1 MEIFLRNLP
10 QNWTRDNLA
19 IQLKP
24 CINRLH
30 VADDSYQCEKT
41 LKKPFATIT
50 FLDRVDGQRFL
61 DAYGQSGNNYSPRH
75 GANTATS
82 RLKLLNIDVFSTK
95 SRHDADPTT
104 LRFLTTKRLGQQ
116 EQSQTAVST
125 QRQRDPDDSISFEVS
140 RLDCG
145 HYGFSNDGLLTF
157 FPEFG
162 LQEPGEATF
171 LKRNLIIKL
180 GASKLRIPIN
190 SIEEIVW
197 SPAGFLTLT
206 LRAVPSF
213 YRRREAT
220 SGSIDTLLNLPRLDG
235 PKFTRLTALGE
246 NHAEVVGMCLI
257 YRLTVSRVGMGSKI
271 HELDNREVLSI
282 TRYDLCFVSNTAS
295 ALGNIGHQLKA
306 FKRALGGH
314 ARRRS
319 LPFEILFQLQALV
332 CNAYLSPATVE
343 ELASRL
349 AHIFKVEGDKA
360 ISTASIKK
368 LFLAID
374 WPHPNGDPSD
384 FQVSSLLGYVRDSER
399 QMREGLWLDG
409 GDDEGSGSGA
419 PDSDKQRMVR
429 IHRVTVT
436 PTWLFLGG
444 PERES
449 ENRVLRMFP
458 NHHDYFIRVQFA
470 DENGQDLRFNTSVD
484 SDPVYD
490 RFKKVMRDGIEIAG
504 RLYKFLGWSNSSL
517 KALAVWFVA
526 GFVDSYG
533 RLQGFMSIIRDLG
546 EFDSITSPA
555 RYAARVG
562 QAFSETPFAVPIA
575 DNGIAVARIEDVK
588 SADGARTF
596 SDGVGT
602 VSPEAVEIIWR
613 YLPSQK
619 KAPTCFQ
626 IRFGGAKGMLALDS
640 NLAGRGPLICLRP
653 SMIKFETKE
662 TTNLEICD
670 MSSKPIP
677 LVLNRQMVK
686 LLEDMDVPTS
696 WFLSLQEATL
706 RDLRGVT
713 ASPGRTADFLQ
724 RQAIGDSIRLH
735 KLVRLADRQGFAYRR
750 CRFLRCVVEAV
761 VLRELRLV
769 KLKARIPVDRGITLF
784 GIMDETGFLEHD
796 QVYTTFDP
804 AAVTRGGLRSRR
816 SPPPSGH
823 PVLVTRSP
831 ALHPGDIQ
839 RATNKLP
846 PNGHPLRELVNCLV
860 FSSKGV
866 RDLPSQLSGGVLD
879 GDIYYVIWDAA
890 VVGARTKT
898 SLPANYPRQAP
909 VDIGRRVETADMAQF
924 FVDYMR
930 TNYLGVIAMRH
941 MNLADQRERGTHDDD
956 CRKLAEMHSTAVDN
970 TKTGAAEN
978 HRDLPRC
985 GKYRP
990 DL

>member
-82 RLKLLNIDVFSTK
+82 RLKLLNIDVFCTK

-116 EQSQTAVST
+116 E
-125 QRQRDPDDSISFEVS
+125 
-140 RLDCG
+140 
-145 HYGFSNDGLLTF
+145 
-157 FPEFG
+157 
-162 LQEPGEATF
+162 PGEATF
-171 LKRNLIIKL
+171 PKRNLIIKL

-257 YRLTVSRVGMGSKI
+257 YRLTVSRVGMGTKI
-271 HELDNREVLSI
+271 HVQKNQKKLSI
-282 TRYDLCFVSNTAS
+282 TRYDLCFVYNTAS

-436 PTWLFLGG
+436 PTWLYLGG
-444 PERES
+444 PELES

-490 RFKKVMRDGIEIAG
+490 RFKKVMRDCIEIAG

-517 KALAVWFVA
+517 KAHAVWFVA

-533 RLQGFMSIIRDLG
+533 RLQGCLSLIRDLG
-546 EFDSITSPA
+546 EI
-555 RYAARVG
+555 
-562 QAFSETPFAVPIA
+562 
-575 DNGIAVARIEDVK
+575 
-588 SADGARTF
+588 
-596 SDGVGT
+596 
-602 VSPEAVEIIWR
+602 
-613 YLPSQK
+613 
-619 KAPTCFQ
+619 
-626 IRFGGAKGMLALDS
+626 
-640 NLAGRGPLICLRP
+640 
-653 SMIKFETKE
+653 
-662 TTNLEICD
+662 
-670 MSSKPIP
+670 
-677 LVLNRQMVK
+677 
-686 LLEDMDVPTS
+686 
-696 WFLSLQEATL
+696 
-706 RDLRGVT
+706 
-713 ASPGRTADFLQ
+713 
-724 RQAIGDSIRLH
+724 
-735 KLVRLADRQGFAYRR
+735 
-750 CRFLRCVVEAV
+750 
-761 VLRELRLV
+761 
-769 KLKARIPVDRGITLF
+769 
-784 GIMDETGFLEHD
+784 
-796 QVYTTFDP
+796 
-804 AAVTRGGLRSRR
+804 
-816 SPPPSGH
+816 
-823 PVLVTRSP
+823 
-831 ALHPGDIQ
+831 
-839 RATNKLP
+839 
-846 PNGHPLRELVNCLV
+846 
-860 FSSKGV
+860 
-866 RDLPSQLSGGVLD
+866 
-879 GDIYYVIWDAA
+879 
-890 VVGARTKT
+890 
-898 SLPANYPRQAP
+898 
-909 VDIGRRVETADMAQF
+909 
-924 FVDYMR
+924 
-930 TNYLGVIAMRH
+930 
-941 MNLADQRERGTHDDD
+941 
-956 CRKLAEMHSTAVDN
+956 
-970 TKTGAAEN
+970 
-978 HRDLPRC
+978 
-985 GKYRP
+985 
-990 DL
+990 